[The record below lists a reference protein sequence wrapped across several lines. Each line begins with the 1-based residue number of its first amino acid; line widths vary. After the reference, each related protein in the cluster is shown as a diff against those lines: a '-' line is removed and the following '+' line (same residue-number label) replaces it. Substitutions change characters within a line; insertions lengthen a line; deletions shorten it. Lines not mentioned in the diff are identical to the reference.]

1 MYKILVIVTSEGGH
15 AVTMETISFV
25 GLDSAKRALSNLN
38 HYGMSG
44 MTVLALFDLPK
55 NLTDNT

>member
-25 GLDSAKRALSNLN
+25 GLDSAKRALANLN

-55 NLTDNT
+55 